1 LRFPARCQTSRRVEA
16 PGRRPE
22 FRQPFDLLAA
32 AAVITRGKTGVET
45 PSHDRPQGKLP
56 GQDSNL
62 EKQDQNLL

>member
-1 LRFPARCQTSRRVEA
+1 VEA